1 MKDLKKIVFVCMTL
15 NIVMFYL
22 LFTWNYSI
30 SIINPFVMY
39 AITSFVVIMS
49 YIVCAVVVIVSIM
62 NDEDTEDTE
71 DTEE

>member
-22 LFTWNYSI
+22 LFTWNYATTV
-30 SIINPFVMY
+30 INPFVMY

-49 YIVCAVVVIVSIM
+49 YIVCAVVVVISIM